1 MAKKGKK
8 KHRICRAIV
17 LVLVLA
23 ILAAGVYFIGL
34 PMLKAQVTTTYDEYT
49 ASIGTISNS
58 LSFSGSFALVDSA
71 YVYPSSETTVRT
83 VYVEVGQ
90 KVSEGDKLI
99 RLANGETLKA
109 EFDGTINVLNVEEGD
124 EVTMQTALLQYADFE
139 HMQISIRVDE
149 YDIADV
155 AIGQACTVTAT
166 ALEKSFTSSIDTINY
181 ISASAGSVAY
191 YTATAQVTVDEGVYP
206 GMQCT
211 ITIPQSEA
219 TDVVVL
225 KMDALSFDY
234 DNSAYVY
241 MMDENGELY
250 EVPVEVGVN
259 NGNYVEITSGLSE
272 GDVVYVEAE
281 EETSVAGGI
290 FSLLGGG
297 FTEINGG
304 GRGGNMGGFDPS
316 SMGDFDPSSMG
327 GSMPDMGSSGG
338 GNSSGGGRGGMGGG
352 FPGGGQ

>member
-8 KHRICRAIV
+8 KHRIRRLIV

-23 ILAAGVYFIGL
+23 IAAAGVCFIGL

-83 VYVEVGQ
+83 VYVKAGQ
-90 KVSEGDKLI
+90 KVAEGDKLI

-109 EFDGTINVLNVEEGD
+109 EFDGTINVLNVDEGD

-139 HMQISIRVDE
+139 HLQISIRVDE

-155 AIGQACTVTAT
+155 AIGQECTVTAT

-241 MMDENGELY
+241 MMDANGELY
-250 EVPVEVGVN
+250 EVPVDVGVN

-281 EETSVAGGI
+281 EDTSVAGGI
-290 FSLLGGG
+290 FGLLGGG

-304 GRGGNMGGFDPS
+304 GRGGNMSG
-316 SMGDFDPSSMG
+316 FDPSSMG
-327 GSMPDMGSSGG
+327 GSMPDMSSFGG
-338 GNSSGGGRGGMGGG
+338 GNSFGGGRGGMGSG

>member
-8 KHRICRAIV
+8 KHRIRRLIV

-23 ILAAGVYFIGL
+23 IAAAGVCFIGL

-83 VYVEVGQ
+83 VYVEAGQ
-90 KVSEGDKLI
+90 KVAEGDKLI

-139 HMQISIRVDE
+139 HLQISIRVDE

-155 AIGQACTVTAT
+155 AIGQECTVTAT

-241 MMDENGELY
+241 MMDANGELY
-250 EVPVEVGVN
+250 EVPVDVGVN

-281 EETSVAGGI
+281 EDTSVAGGI
-290 FSLLGGG
+290 FGLLGGG

-304 GRGGNMGGFDPS
+304 GRGGNMSG
-316 SMGDFDPSSMG
+316 FDPSSMG
-327 GSMPDMGSSGG
+327 GSMPDMSSFGG
-338 GNSSGGGRGGMGGG
+338 GNSFGGGRGGMGSG

>member
-1 MAKKGKK
+1 
-8 KHRICRAIV
+8 
-17 LVLVLA
+17 
-23 ILAAGVYFIGL
+23 
-34 PMLKAQVTTTYDEYT
+34 
-49 ASIGTISNS
+49 
-58 LSFSGSFALVDSA
+58 
-71 YVYPSSETTVRT
+71 
-83 VYVEVGQ
+83 
-90 KVSEGDKLI
+90 
-99 RLANGETLKA
+99 
-109 EFDGTINVLNVEEGD
+109 
-124 EVTMQTALLQYADFE
+124 MQTALLQYADFE
-139 HMQISIRVDE
+139 HLQISIRVDE

-155 AIGQACTVTAT
+155 AIGQECTVTAT

-241 MMDENGELY
+241 MMDANGELY
-250 EVPVEVGVN
+250 EVPVDVGVN

-281 EETSVAGGI
+281 EDTSVAGGI
-290 FSLLGGG
+290 FGLLGGG

-304 GRGGNMGGFDPS
+304 GRGGNMSG
-316 SMGDFDPSSMG
+316 FDPSSMG
-327 GSMPDMGSSGG
+327 GSMPDMSSFGG
-338 GNSSGGGRGGMGGG
+338 GNSFGGGRGGMGSG